1 MLLAADVQKGVAKR
15 LSGVT
20 EFPPLMVIATIV
32 QTDLKEEP
40 NSYAETM
47 GAITAQEAVAIGW
60 NWYWLQW

>member
-1 MLLAADVQKGVAKR
+1 
-15 LSGVT
+15 
-20 EFPPLMVIATIV
+20 MVIATIV

-47 GAITAQEAVAIGW
+47 GAITTQEAVAIGW

>member
-1 MLLAADVQKGVAKR
+1 
-15 LSGVT
+15 
-20 EFPPLMVIATIV
+20 MVIATIV